1 MFYLRRLLE
10 KLFIIAFCLYNTYKK
25 YPDENLPL
33 YFLIVLIIS
42 SLLELIEN
50 RNVKLFLY
58 AFFAALTLFN
68 QPLIMYVP
76 LIVYDLY
83 EDFKWFIILAMP
95 LIFVDFYVENLMF
108 SIFTAYISIIT
119 SKQNETLEENIR
131 ARDKIKED
139 SLLLQKYNE
148 QLRKD
153 REKNVHIAVLTERNR
168 IAKELHDA
176 IGHSLSS
183 SILQVE
189 SLKII
194 TKDKSVLEKLD
205 VLQETLIRG
214 MDDIRRSIHNLYSE
228 SVDLKEQIEKL
239 CASFPN
245 IDIELVYKIN
255 DNLSFDMKYDI
266 LSIIKEGITN
276 CAKHSDADKLK
287 IILLEQPK
295 FYSLVLKDNGS
306 KFDEEAIK
314 NTRGIGLLSIKEIAH
329 KYNGF
334 LNYSYDNG
342 FKLHVTL
349 MKG

>member
-1 MFYLRRLLE
+1 MSHWRRLLE
-10 KLFIIAFCLYNTYKK
+10 KLFILAFCLYNTYKK

-33 YFLIVLIIS
+33 YFLIVLIVS
-42 SLLELIEN
+42 SLLELVDTKK
-50 RNVKLFLY
+50 VKGLLYICFTALSLFY
-58 AFFAALTLFN
+58 K
-68 QPLIMYVP
+68 PLIMYVP

-83 EDFKWFIILAMP
+83 GDFKWTIVLALP
-95 LIFVDFYVENLMF
+95 LIFMDFYVENLLF

-119 SKQNETLEENIR
+119 CKQNEILKENIR

-148 QLRKD
+148 QLKKD
-153 REKNVHIAVLTERNR
+153 REKSIHIAILTERNR

-176 IGHSLSS
+176 IGHALSS

-194 TKDKSVLEKLD
+194 TKEKPIIEKLD
-205 VLQETLIRG
+205 VLQETLIKG
-214 MDDIRRSIHNLYSE
+214 MDDIRKSIHNLYSE

-239 CASFPN
+239 CTNFPN

-266 LSIIKEGITN
+266 LSIIREGITN

-314 NTRGIGLLSIKEIAH
+314 NTKGIGLISIKEIAH

-334 LNYSYDNG
+334 FNYSYDNG

-349 MKG
+349 LKG

>member
-1 MFYLRRLLE
+1 M
-10 KLFIIAFCLYNTYKK
+10 LFISAFCLYNTYKK

-33 YFLIVLIIS
+33 YFLIVLIVS
-42 SLLELIEN
+42 SLLELVDTKK
-50 RNVKLFLY
+50 VKGLLYICFTALSLFY
-58 AFFAALTLFN
+58 K
-68 QPLIMYVP
+68 PLIMYVP

-83 EDFKWFIILAMP
+83 GDFKWTIVLALP
-95 LIFVDFYVENLMF
+95 LIFMDFYVENLLF

-119 SKQNETLEENIR
+119 CKQNEILKENIR

-148 QLRKD
+148 QLKKD
-153 REKNVHIAVLTERNR
+153 REKSIHIAILTERNR

-176 IGHSLSS
+176 IGHALSS

-194 TKDKSVLEKLD
+194 TKEKPIIEKLD
-205 VLQETLIRG
+205 VLQETLIKG
-214 MDDIRRSIHNLYSE
+214 MDDIRKSIHNLYSE

-239 CASFPN
+239 CTNFPN

-266 LSIIKEGITN
+266 LSIIREGITN

-314 NTRGIGLLSIKEIAH
+314 NTKGIGLISIKEIAH

-334 LNYSYDNG
+334 FNYSYDNG

-349 MKG
+349 LKG